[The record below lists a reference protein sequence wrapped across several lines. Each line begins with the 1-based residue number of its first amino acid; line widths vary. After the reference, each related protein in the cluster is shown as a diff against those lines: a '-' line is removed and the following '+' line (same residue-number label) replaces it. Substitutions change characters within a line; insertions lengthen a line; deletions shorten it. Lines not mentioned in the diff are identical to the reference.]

1 MIVFAESFGLLHWLE
16 SSGMALSIRQSTWLY
31 PIVEIVHII
40 GFAVLV
46 GSAFLFD
53 LRLLGLARKLPVT
66 ECIRHMI
73 FWARISLIAVLPSG
87 FILFMVDAVSLASNP
102 AFLIK
107 LFLIALAGMNAA
119 VFHLRTVKSVERWDV
134 LGNPPVGAKVAGML
148 SILLWIGVIS
158 GGRLIAYI

>member
-1 MIVFAESFGLLHWLE
+1 MTYVLEWLE
-16 SSGMALSIRQSTWLY
+16 GSGLSLFIRQSAWLY
-31 PIVEIVHII
+31 PAIEIVHIA

-73 FWARISLIAVLPSG
+73 FWARMSLIAVLPSG
-87 FILFMVDAVSLASNP
+87 IILFMVDAVSMAANP

-107 LFLIALAGMNAA
+107 LILIALAGMNAT
-119 VFHLRTVKSVERWDV
+119 VFHLITVKSVDHWNV
-134 LGNPPVGAKVAGML
+134 LENPPVEAKIAGIL

-158 GGRLIAYI
+158 GGRMIAYI